1 MGQAGFLCPT
11 MPKKYGGRG
20 GDFLYSEIVVQ
31 ELIKTRQTGLL
42 PFVHSDVIVPYITSY
57 GSEELK
63 HKYLPGCVTGDIV
76 TAVAMTEP
84 DAGSDLSSMTTTAVE
99 DGDTV
104 VINGSKTFI
113 SNGINADLII
123 LAAKDPAV
131 DDPFQSVSIYAFDAD
146 TPGFKRGRNLDKM
159 GFYSQD
165 TAELFFNNCSIPK
178 KNMLGEKGGGFIML
192 MEKLQQERL
201 VCAMS
206 GIAFAETIFSYCV
219 NFCKTTTDAKGKP
232 LSKQQAIQFA
242 LVEMATEIKLG
253 RTFVD
258 KLLVDHMEKLPVA
271 IETRSEERRVGKECR
286 L

>member
-1 MGQAGFLCPT
+1 MDILNYTEKHHQFRRDLRAFFESEVNPNADKWEADHIAPKDSWKKMGQAGFLCPT

-63 HKYLPGCVTGDIV
+63 HKYRQGCVTGDIV

-131 DDPFQSVSIYAFDAD
+131 DDPYQSVSIYAFDAD

-178 KNMLGEKGGGFIML
+178 KICWVKKAAVSL
-192 MEKLQQERL
+192 
-201 VCAMS
+201 C
-206 GIAFAETIFSYCV
+206 
-219 NFCKTTTDAKGKP
+219 
-232 LSKQQAIQFA
+232 
-242 LVEMATEIKLG
+242 
-253 RTFVD
+253 
-258 KLLVDHMEKLPVA
+258 
-271 IETRSEERRVGKECR
+271 
-286 L
+286 